1 MANGLEGVVAAET
14 VLSHA
19 DGERGIIWVRGHT
32 IPDLVAQGFEAAVAL
47 MWEGF
52 AGENLT
58 RGRVIEMFGSAR
70 ALAFSRLGDWLPA
83 AARREPFAFCSRLFL
98 MRAPRQRSRQHCRS
112 GSRH

>member
-1 MANGLEGVVAAET
+1 MADGLEGVVAAET

-19 DGERGIIWVRGHT
+19 DGERGIVWVRGHT
-32 IPDLVAQGFEAAVAL
+32 IRRSRRADGFEAAVAL

-58 RGRVIEMFGSAR
+58 RGRMIEMFGAAR

-83 AARREPFAFCSRLFL
+83 AARREPLIEATRLL
-98 MRAPRQRSRQHCRS
+98 LAAAA
-112 GSRH
+112 

>member
-47 MWEGF
+47 MS
-52 AGENLT
+52 AYAAKLARLT
-58 RGRVIEMFGSAR
+58 QVIG
-70 ALAFSRLGDWLPA
+70 LAS
-83 AARREPFAFCSRLFL
+83 
-98 MRAPRQRSRQHCRS
+98 
-112 GSRH
+112 